1 MEGLGAGILVSF
13 VALLITA
20 LGMKKKGD
28 DAYISGLV
36 ERVDFLEESS
46 ERKDKEIA
54 RLIADNEAKDYREQQ
69 LNRQVARLWRELDE
83 VKRNGNTK

>member
-1 MEGLGAGILVSF
+1 MEGLGAGVLVSF

-28 DAYISGLV
+28 DAYITGLV
-36 ERVDFLEESS
+36 ERVELLEESA

-54 RLIADNEAKDYREQQ
+54 RLLADNELKERTEHR
-69 LNRQVARLWRELDE
+69 LNRQIAQLWRELDE
-83 VKRNGNTK
+83 ARREK

>member
-1 MEGLGAGILVSF
+1 MEGLGAGLLVSF

-28 DAYISGLV
+28 DAYITGLV
-36 ERVDFLEESS
+36 ERVELLEESA

-54 RLIADNEAKDYREQQ
+54 RLLADNELKERTEHR
-69 LNRQVARLWRELDE
+69 LNRQIAQLWRELDE
-83 VKRNGNTK
+83 ARREK